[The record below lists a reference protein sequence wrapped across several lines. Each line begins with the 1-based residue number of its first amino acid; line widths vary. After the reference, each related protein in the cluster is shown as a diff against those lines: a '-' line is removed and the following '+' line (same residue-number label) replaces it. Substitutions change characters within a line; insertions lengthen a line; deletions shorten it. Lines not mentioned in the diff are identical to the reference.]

1 VIAYVD
7 TNVLVRFIT
16 GEPPAL
22 YEKSVAL
29 IKSVEEGDVT
39 LRVDEIIAAEV
50 VWVLKSAYKFTA
62 QEIAA
67 AFLEILSQDGIVV
80 SDVVISALA
89 LFGSQSISFGDA
101 LLAARMQQSGVVRVF
116 SFDRHFD
123 RIPGIQRLEPGA
135 PLSSAEV

>member
-1 VIAYVD
+1 MIAYVD

-16 GEPPAL
+16 GQPLDL

-29 IKSVEEGDVT
+29 MKTVEEGDVT

-50 VWVLKSAYKFTA
+50 VWVLKSVYKFTA

-67 AFLEILSQDGIVV
+67 ACLEILTHDGIVV

-89 LFGSQSISFGDA
+89 LFGSQGISFRDA
-101 LLAARMQQSGVVRVF
+101 LLAARMRQTGVTRVF
-116 SFDRHFD
+116 SFDKHFD
-123 RIPGIQRLEPGA
+123 RIPGIERLEPGA
-135 PLSSAEV
+135 MSASAED